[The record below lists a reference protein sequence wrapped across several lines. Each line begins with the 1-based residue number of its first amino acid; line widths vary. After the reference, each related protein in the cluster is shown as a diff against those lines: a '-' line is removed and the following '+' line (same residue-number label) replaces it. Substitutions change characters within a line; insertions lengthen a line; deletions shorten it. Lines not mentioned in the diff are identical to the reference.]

1 MSDEFNA
8 AIDHF
13 YAMDIADIQES
24 DLRPLV
30 HGCMLHGATT
40 ALREIL
46 PLYKGLKERI
56 LCIEGPV
63 EERGWQTLVEAM
75 DDPLIVEAL
84 ALRNVQLDYSKGI
97 WFFKAL
103 KLMPELHRL
112 HLERVGV
119 ETTFLFSDFS
129 RLECPPLE
137 LRIMTVSAGATAD
150 INVFPLVLKCLE
162 SCKLLNLSLVDEGEV
177 TTVQHE
183 MLGKALKDQV
193 GLESL
198 RLGCHVPKNFIGF
211 YMPFLEM
218 KSSLKVLELSHCDLG
233 TRLCNELLKV
243 LPDSKP
249 HLWSLSLAYCNLRRC
264 EGPDGRLQIS
274 HLARLP
280 HLLELDLS
288 YNPLEDDTIVPL
300 LVTFEEKEVVSLERL
315 NLNGTMMGDE
325 AANALG
331 SLLGKN
337 RTLMSVGFASIGRRD
352 DYFLKPLVLA
362 LQHNT
367 SLLRLEVSAFA
378 MGAWRNQMGERLA
391 LNRNAFKKAVA
402 EGMGVWHGVSV
413 LLGNRSYRDI
423 VNRIIDTAEF
433 SDRDAL
439 ALSSLHP
446 RAWAERR
453 TVRRADG
460 ASK

>member
-1 MSDEFNA
+1 MRRGGVLAGGAVRFHGNTVA
-8 AIDHF
+8 F
-13 YAMDIADIQES
+13 TC
-24 DLRPLV
+24 RP
-30 HGCMLHGATT
+30 
-40 ALREIL
+40 
-46 PLYKGLKERI
+46 
-56 LCIEGPV
+56 
-63 EERGWQTLVEAM
+63 
-75 DDPLIVEAL
+75 
-84 ALRNVQLDYSKGI
+84 
-97 WFFKAL
+97 
-103 KLMPELHRL
+103 
-112 HLERVGV
+112 
-119 ETTFLFSDFS
+119 
-129 RLECPPLE
+129 
-137 LRIMTVSAGATAD
+137 
-150 INVFPLVLKCLE
+150 
-162 SCKLLNLSLVDEGEV
+162 
-177 TTVQHE
+177 
-183 MLGKALKDQV
+183 
-193 GLESL
+193 
-198 RLGCHVPKNFIGF
+198 
-211 YMPFLEM
+211 
-218 KSSLKVLELSHCDLG
+218 
-233 TRLCNELLKV
+233 
-243 LPDSKP
+243 
-249 HLWSLSLAYCNLRRC
+249 
-264 EGPDGRLQIS
+264 
-274 HLARLP
+274 ARLP

-378 MGAWRNQMGERLA
+378 MGAWRKEMGERLA

-446 RAWAERR
+446 RAWAERH

-460 ASK
+460 ASN